1 MKNKKVWVSIIVIA
15 VLIIIIVLVILK
27 KTNHINFN
35 NYDTYKVDTV
45 EDEKPITGKGAVFPD
60 EIKTYRSNKN
70 IGEYIRSQIK
80 DGQEVKKGT
89 PLIYYN
95 TNSSNRPDLVN
106 DINNVKEDLNHD
118 YQNLAKHNS
127 VTNQR
132 QLSDDQQRLFK
143 AQQQLNQHDDQSSK
157 DIYATFD
164 GKVKLSHSNS
174 SKNGAEILK
183 LVSSEPVIKMT
194 VSQYVVD
201 KLKDGD
207 EVNFKLDS
215 NNKNIKGK
223 IQSIDDLP
231 TNLED
236 EKRSKNNEKI
246 TENKDQPKYIVT
258 ISKLNHKVRA
268 GYTGQVNIPLNM
280 IEIPENSIVDK
291 TYVFIVNKDGNVQKR
306 KVKLVKNG
314 NKIIAKHG
322 LKSGDRV
329 MEKPKRSLQDGE
341 QVNISNS

>member
-1 MKNKKVWVSIIVIA
+1 M
-15 VLIIIIVLVILK
+15 
-27 KTNHINFN
+27 
-35 NYDTYKVDTV
+35 
-45 EDEKPITGKGAVFPD
+45 
-60 EIKTYRSNKN
+60 
-70 IGEYIRSQIK
+70 
-80 DGQEVKKGT
+80 KKGT

-106 DINNVKEDLNHD
+106 DINNAKEDLNHD
-118 YQNLAKHNS
+118 YQKLAKHNNIS
-127 VTNQR
+127 NQK
-132 QLSDDQQRLFK
+132 QLSNDLQKLFK
-143 AQQQLNQHDDQSSK
+143 AQQKLNQHDDQSNK

-174 SKNGAEILK
+174 SKNGAKILK

-207 EVNFKLDS
+207 DVNFKLDS
-215 NNKNIKGK
+215 SNKNIKGK
-223 IQSIDDLP
+223 IQSIDNLP
-231 TNLED
+231 TNMED
-236 EKRSKNNEKI
+236 EKRRKNIEKI

-306 KVKLVKNG
+306 KIKVVKKD
-314 NKIIAKHG
+314 NKFIVKHG
-322 LKSGDRV
+322 LKSGDRII
-329 MEKPKRSLQDGE
+329 EKPKRSLQDGE
-341 QVNISNS
+341 KVNISND

>member
-1 MKNKKVWVSIIVIA
+1 
-15 VLIIIIVLVILK
+15 
-27 KTNHINFN
+27 
-35 NYDTYKVDTV
+35 
-45 EDEKPITGKGAVFPD
+45 
-60 EIKTYRSNKN
+60 
-70 IGEYIRSQIK
+70 
-80 DGQEVKKGT
+80 
-89 PLIYYN
+89 
-95 TNSSNRPDLVN
+95 
-106 DINNVKEDLNHD
+106 
-118 YQNLAKHNS
+118 
-127 VTNQR
+127 
-132 QLSDDQQRLFK
+132 
-143 AQQQLNQHDDQSSK
+143 
-157 DIYATFD
+157 
-164 GKVKLSHSNS
+164 
-174 SKNGAEILK
+174 
-183 LVSSEPVIKMT
+183 MT

-236 EKRSKNNEKI
+236 EKRSKNIEKI

>member
-1 MKNKKVWVSIIVIA
+1 MKNKKVRVSIVVIA
-15 VLIIIIVLVILK
+15 ILIIIIVLVILK
-27 KTNHINFN
+27 KTNHLNFN

-45 EDEKPITGKGAVFPD
+45 EDEKPITGKGAVFPE

-70 IGEYIRSQIK
+70 IGEYIRPQIK
-80 DGQEVKKGT
+80 DDQKVKKGT

-127 VTNQR
+127 ISNQR
-132 QLSDDQQRLFK
+132 QLSDDQQKLFK

-183 LVSSEPVIKMT
+183 LVSTEPVIKMT

-207 EVNFKLDS
+207 KVNFKLDS
-215 NNKNIKGK
+215 SNKNIKGK

-231 TNLED
+231 TNIEN
-236 EKRSKNNEKI
+236 ENRRKNIEKI

-258 ISKLNHKVRA
+258 ISNLNQKVRA
-268 GYTGQVNIPLNM
+268 GYTGQVSIPLNM
-280 IEIPENSIVDK
+280 IEIREDSIVDK
-291 TYVFIVNKDGNVQKR
+291 NYVFIASKAGNVQKR
-306 KVKLVKNG
+306 KVKVVKNG
-314 NKIIAKHG
+314 NKFIVEHG
-322 LKSGDRV
+322 LKSGDRII
-329 MEKPKRSLQDGE
+329 EKPKRSLQDGE
-341 QVNISNS
+341 KVNISND